1 MDIQPHQLDVD
12 ELSAL
17 VKNSQMSSSQI
28 DDVNQRWTLILQRI
42 IDTKVGILS
51 CSHCLISVA
60 MLLCSLLCLFCCFQ
74 CSCAV
79 SFAV

>member
-17 VKNSQMSSSQI
+17 VKNSQMSGKSASSQI
-28 DDVNQRWTLILQRI
+28 DDVNQRWMLILQRI

-60 MLLCSLLCLFCCFQ
+60 VLLCSLLCLFCCFQ
-74 CSCAV
+74 CS
-79 SFAV
+79 